1 MRIRLT
7 MPSKDGKRLKE
18 EILKNVEKVE
28 EDEWSEEWELVS
40 RYFNTHYFDKETT
53 PLTYCLA
60 FRLLSLTLAR
70 SGLST
75 NSYRKK

>member
-28 EDEWSEEWELVS
+28 DDEWSEEWELVS
-40 RYFNTHYFDKETT
+40 SQV
-53 PLTYCLA
+53 L
-60 FRLLSLTLAR
+60 
-70 SGLST
+70 GV
-75 NSYRKK
+75 